1 MRIAITVLVIFITW
15 AAEGATYDPVVGMLE
30 RHYGG
35 PGTAHVLPD
44 CGCTVRYMG
53 TSVHGRR
60 YTVTLDRL
68 D

>member
-1 MRIAITVLVIFITW
+1 MRTIIVAITL
-15 AAEGATYDPVVGMLE
+15 AASVVYAQGYDPVVGTLE

-35 PGTAHVLPD
+35 PGSVHVLPD